1 MLVKRHRHRFVME
14 PKQPRICVSIC
25 ERTVDDIRLAAMRA
39 AESADLIELRLDYL
53 DQSLGVESLREI
65 KALFPVMPVPV
76 IVTYRP
82 SEQGGRRDLSAKQ
95 RLLFWLFNRPA
106 ADLFDVEFDIASA
119 PSVFDSDK
127 HFDWDRVISS
137 YHNFRGVP
145 DDLVAIYERMSNTR
159 AHILKFALHADD
171 AIDCLPVFHLLE
183 RGIKSGHEMI
193 AIAMG
198 TPGLAT
204 RILGPSRGAFLTY
217 ASPDNEKTTAPGQI
231 SARELREVYRIERV
245 NRQTQIMGL
254 VGLPVAHSVSPAMHN
269 AAFEA
274 AGVDGV
280 YVPFEVKD
288 LKGFIDRMVHPRT
301 RELDWNM
308 RGLSVTA
315 PHKSAVMSQLDWTDP
330 VAQEIGA
337 VNTIVVNGETLR
349 GYNTDSAGFIA
360 PLLERCGDLKGAS
373 CAVIGTGGAA
383 RTAVWS
389 LRRRHAEVTVFARNA
404 GTAKGLAER
413 FAAAWEPLEGAT
425 FKSFNIVVNATPL
438 GTAGPLESVTP
449 ATASQLAGASF
460 AYDLVYNPTRTRFL
474 REAEGV
480 GCETLGG
487 LEMLVAQAE
496 EQFRLWT
503 GVSAPE
509 CVMRDAANR
518 ALSSSSSEYQL

>member
-1 MLVKRHRHRFVME
+1 ME

-25 ERTVDDIRLAAMRA
+25 ERTVDDIRLAVMRA
-39 AESADLIELRLDYL
+39 AESADLIELRLDCL
-53 DQSLGVESLREI
+53 DESLGIESLREI
-65 KALFPVMPVPV
+65 KALFPGIPVPV

-82 SEQGGRRDLSAKQ
+82 AEQGGQRDLSAKL

-106 ADLFDVEFDIASA
+106 ADFFDVEFDIATA

-127 HFDWDRVISS
+127 HFDWGRVISS

-145 DDLVAIYERMSNTR
+145 DDLVAML
-159 AHILKFALHADD
+159 A
-171 AIDCLPVFHLLE
+171 
-183 RGIKSGHEMI
+183 RGVKSQHEMI

-217 ASPDNEKTTAPGQI
+217 ASPDNEKTTAPGQV
-231 SARELREVYRIERV
+231 SAQELRELYRIEKI
-245 NRQTQIMGL
+245 NRQTQITGL
-254 VGLPVAHSVSPAMHN
+254 IGLPVAHSVSPAMHN

-274 AGVDGV
+274 AGVDAV
-280 YVPFEVKD
+280 YIPFELKD
-288 LKGFIDRMVHPRT
+288 LKGFIERMVHPRT

-315 PHKSAVMSQLDWTDP
+315 PHKSAVVDYLDWIDP
-330 VAQEIGA
+330 AAQEIGA
-337 VNTIVVNGETLR
+337 VNTIVVDGNELR
-349 GYNTDSAGFIA
+349 GYNTDAAGFIA
-360 PLLERCGDLKGAS
+360 PLLERRGDLNGAS

-389 LRRRHAEVTVFARNA
+389 LRQSGAEVTVFGRNA
-404 GTAKGLAER
+404 GTAATLAER
-413 FAAAWEPLEGAT
+413 FGVAWERLDGAT
-425 FKSFNIVVNATPL
+425 FKSFNIVINATPL
-438 GTAGPLESVTP
+438 GTAGPLETETA
-449 ATASQLAGASF
+449 ATAIQMSGASF
-460 AYDLVYNPTRTRFL
+460 VYDLVYNPTQTRFL
-474 REAEGV
+474 REAESA

-509 CVMRDAANR
+509 CVMRDAASR
-518 ALSSSSSEYQL
+518 AVDSSGSEYN